1 MNSFNENLSNFSND
15 FYLFIFYFRD
25 EYALKVQASDGV
37 WNLDAVITVTI
48 QDANDNKPIFDQD
61 IYEFDYV
68 HNPWLERSKLI
79 SDTIGKV
86 HALDRDAVGPNSE
99 VNYELSHVSD
109 FFEINEFTGEIF
121 AKDNLKPRTPNDSY
135 QIRVIVKDGGS
146 PPMSS
151 ECQVIV
157 NLMNTTNHAPQFSH
171 DEDNIILDEIGVPTT
186 LPLSTV
192 VLKLNATDQDGDDL
206 RYFIVNGNDIFGI
219 VDQDLMVMKP
229 LNLLQV
235 SA

>member
-1 MNSFNENLSNFSND
+1 MKIFQFFQIFSI
-15 FYLFIFYFRD
+15 FSFYFRD

-37 WNLDAVITVTI
+37 WNLDTVITVTI

-68 HNPWLERSKLI
+68 HNPWLERSKLN

-206 RYFIVNGNDIFGI
+206 RYFIVNGNDVFGI

>member
-1 MNSFNENLSNFSND
+1 MKIFQFFQIFSI
-15 FYLFIFYFRD
+15 FSFYFRD

-37 WNLDAVITVTI
+37 WNLDTVITVTI

-68 HNPWLERSKLI
+68 HNPWLERSKLN

-171 DEDNIILDEIGVPTT
+171 KEDNIILDEIGVPTT

-206 RYFIVNGNDIFGI
+206 RYFIVNGNDVFGI

-235 SA
+235 ST

>member
-1 MNSFNENLSNFSND
+1 MKIFQFFQIFSI
-15 FYLFIFYFRD
+15 FSFYFRD

-37 WNLDAVITVTI
+37 WNLDTVITVTI

-171 DEDNIILDEIGVPTT
+171 EEDNIILDEIGVPTT

-206 RYFIVNGNDIFGI
+206 RYFIVNGNDVFGI

>member
-1 MNSFNENLSNFSND
+1 MKIFQFFQIFSI
-15 FYLFIFYFRD
+15 FSFYFRD

-37 WNLDAVITVTI
+37 WNLDTVITVTI

-68 HNPWLERSKLI
+68 HNPWLETSKLV

-171 DEDNIILDEIGVPTT
+171 EEDEIILDEIGVPTT

-206 RYFIVNGNDIFGI
+206 RYFIVNGNDVFGI

>member
-68 HNPWLERSKLI
+68 HNPWLERSKLN

-192 VLKLNATDQDGDDL
+192 VLKLNATDKDGDDL
-206 RYFIVNGNDIFGI
+206 RYFIVNGNDVFGI

>member
-1 MNSFNENLSNFSND
+1 MKSLNENFQMFL
-15 FYLFIFYFRD
+15 FYFRD

-37 WNLDAVITVTI
+37 WNLDTVITVTI

-171 DEDNIILDEIGVPTT
+171 KEDHIILDEIGVPTT

-206 RYFIVNGNDIFGI
+206 RYFIVNGNDVFGI

-235 SA
+235 SS

>member
-1 MNSFNENLSNFSND
+1 MKIFQFFQIFSI
-15 FYLFIFYFRD
+15 FSFYFRD

-68 HNPWLERSKLI
+68 HNPWLERSKLN

-171 DEDNIILDEIGVPTT
+171 EKDNIILDEIGVPTT

-206 RYFIVNGNDIFGI
+206 RYFIVNGNDVFGI

-235 SA
+235 ST

>member
-1 MNSFNENLSNFSND
+1 MKIFQFFQIFFIFS
-15 FYLFIFYFRD
+15 FYFRD

-37 WNLDAVITVTI
+37 WNLDTVITVTI

-68 HNPWLERSKLI
+68 ETGDHDTSLERSKSI

-171 DEDNIILDEIGVPTT
+171 EKDNIILDEIGVPTT

-206 RYFIVNGNDIFGI
+206 RYFIVNGNDVFGI

-235 SA
+235 ST

>member
-1 MNSFNENLSNFSND
+1 MKIFQFFQIFSI
-15 FYLFIFYFRD
+15 FSFYFRD

-37 WNLDAVITVTI
+37 WNLDTVITVTI

-68 HNPWLERSKLI
+68 HNPWLERSKLN

-157 NLMNTTNHAPQFSH
+157 NLMNTTNHAPQFSN

-206 RYFIVNGNDIFGI
+206 RYFIVNGNDVFGI